1 MVFQPCQTGLTSS
14 NFKAIF
20 TECSPRDMT
29 VWFSCYHLSE
39 GSAIDTASAVQGI
52 HHFLCRH
59 MCFICW
65 IFFAYFSYRIN
76 YLNYFQ
82 VKAIFSRGFLNP
94 LEDSFFVI
102 L

>member
-1 MVFQPCQTGLTSS
+1 MVFQPCQTGLTAS

-29 VWFSCYHLSE
+29 VWFSCYHLS
-39 GSAIDTASAVQGI
+39 GGRAIDTASAVWGI
-52 HHFLCRH
+52 HHFVT
-59 MCFICW
+59 ICVLFAG
-65 IFFAYFSYRIN
+65 FFLLIFSYRIN

-94 LEDSFFVI
+94 IEDSFFVI